1 MYVNG
6 VQSIIGISWNE
17 VTDKIKSKSRVR
29 QKNTNLQPVLTPIS
43 IILINS
49 KKGLILDLV

>member
-6 VQSIIGISWNE
+6 VQSIISISWNE

-29 QKNTNLQPVLTPIS
+29 QKNTNLQLVLTPIS